1 MMGTELRNTSA
12 PCSPQRA
19 QERTPYAAPI
29 SLGIPITVLLHT
41 GSSAVNK
48 DHELQGLRDGGI
60 ARVALQKTG
69 QWCPAGGILRGQP
82 WHGDVCSA
90 VSSAA
95 LYPAGHCPRAAGT
108 AAALTAAPETHL

>member
-1 MMGTELRNTSA
+1 MQ
-12 PCSPQRA
+12 PPSPWVS
-19 QERTPYAAPI
+19 P
-29 SLGIPITVLLHT
+29 SLYCCTLDPLL
-41 GSSAVNK
+41 SIK